1 LKLLDDSWY
10 FRQRERLPE
19 WIARGDGA
27 KGRLAR
33 LGIVIG
39 GVFLLFYVARDRAPT
54 TPGDVWWVGP
64 AILSSILVAL
74 FALWRLIEWRR
85 RVERRK
91 NPPVRTLD
99 LH

>member
-19 WIARGDGA
+19 WIARGDGV
-27 KGRLAR
+27 KGRLTR
-33 LGIVIG
+33 LVSVVG
-39 GVFLLFYVARDRAPT
+39 GLFLFFYVVRDRSQEADP
-54 TPGDVWWVGP
+54 WWLGP
-64 AILSSILVAL
+64 AILSSILVSI

-91 NPPVRTLD
+91 NPPVQTLD
-99 LH
+99 LP